1 MNLHLPRIAVKP
13 ARDAAALAAVSVLG
27 IAAVAA
33 VYATWRF
40 AKLVP

>member
-1 MNLHLPRIAVKP
+1 MNNSVRRLAIKPPREAI
-13 ARDAAALAAVSVLG
+13 ALAAVSTLG
-27 IAAVAA
+27 IAAVLA